1 MNERISGFFVQL
13 QIVNSATYTKLA
25 LYGLQSLYLGIY
37 VCTHMHVVSFNEK
50 IGCRSEGQRNGLRV
64 VLEGG
69 KKGGCCT

>member
-50 IGCRSEGQRNGLRV
+50 IGCKSEGQK
-64 VLEGG
+64 EWFKGG
-69 KKGGCCT
+69 FGRRKERGCCT